1 MQDAME
7 TAGRKGR
14 GSTVETANA
23 PHISIRRLN
32 HHYGRG
38 ETRVAALSDIDLDIQ
53 EGEFV
58 SIIGPSGCGKTTL
71 LRIVGGLLTPT
82 QGSVLIAGS
91 SPDEARRQQDFGAV
105 FQDPALLPWRTAED
119 NVALSIELR
128 GGSNGDS
135 NDHEVATLLTKVG
148 LDGFH
153 GSYPYQLS
161 GGMKQRVALARALA
175 ARPRVLLMD
184 EPFGSLDEMTRTD
197 MGYELLR
204 IWEERPTTV
213 LLVTHSIAEAVMLS
227 DRVVVLSSRP
237 GEVVDVVDIGMPR
250 PRMQSIEESKEFAD
264 HMARVRGLLKRRTDD
279 SIAV

>member
-1 MQDAME
+1 ME
-7 TAGRKGR
+7 TTGRKGS
-14 GSTVETANA
+14 GSTVETAHTH
-23 PHISIRRLN
+23 HISISRLT
-32 HHYGRG
+32 HAYGKG
-38 ETRVAALSDIDLDIQ
+38 EARVTALKEIDLDIH

-82 QGSVLIAGS
+82 QGSVRIAGS
-91 SPDEARRQQDFGAV
+91 SPDEARQQQDFGAV
-105 FQDPALLPWRTAED
+105 FQDPALLPWRTASE
-119 NVALSIELR
+119 NVGLSIELR
-128 GGSNGDS
+128 GGSNGENQEVD
-135 NDHEVATLLTKVG
+135 VATLLTKVG

-153 GSYPYQLS
+153 RSYPYQLS

-213 LLVTHSIAEAVMLS
+213 LFITHSIAEAVMLS

-237 GEVVDVVDIGMPR
+237 GEVVDVVDIDMPR
-250 PRMQSIEESKEFAD
+250 PRAQSMEESKEFGD
-264 HMARVRGLLKRRTDD
+264 HTAKVRSLLKRTNDE

>member
-1 MQDAME
+1 ME
-7 TAGRKGR
+7 TAEQKGS

-38 ETRVAALSDIDLDIQ
+38 EARVTALKEINLDIR

-71 LRIVGGLLTPT
+71 LRIVGGLLNPT
-82 QGSVLIAGS
+82 QGSVSIAGS
-91 SPDEARRQQDFGAV
+91 SPDEARRQQQFGAV
-105 FQDPALLPWRTAED
+105 FQDPALLPWRTAAE
-119 NVALSIELR
+119 NVGLSIELR
-128 GGSNGDS
+128 GGSNGDAS
-135 NDHEVATLLTKVG
+135 DLEVAALLTKVG
-148 LDGFH
+148 LDGFQR
-153 GSYPYQLS
+153 SYPYQLS

-213 LLVTHSIAEAVMLS
+213 LFVTHSIAEAVMLS
-227 DRVVVLSSRP
+227 DRVVVLSPRP
-237 GEVVDVVDIGMPR
+237 GAVMDVVDIGMPR
-250 PRMQSIEESKEFAD
+250 PRAQSMEESTEFGY
-264 HMARVRGLLKRRTDD
+264 HMARVRGLLKRTTDD